1 MKDLNSLSKEELIK
15 LLNQKEEE
23 IKAAEVRAEKE
34 HVIAEQAQK
43 VAEIKEQSHLKFAH
57 GVIFMAK
64 ISRKLMET
72 ILHKSKTSWK
82 VISLN

>member
-1 MKDLNSLSKEELIK
+1 MKDLNSHSKEELIK

-57 GVIFMAK
+57 GVILAK

-72 ILHKSKTSWK
+72 ILHKSKTS
-82 VISLN
+82 

>member
-1 MKDLNSLSKEELIK
+1 MKDLNSHSKEELIK

-72 ILHKSKTSWK
+72 ILHKSKTS
-82 VISLN
+82 